1 MPLYLID
8 PVGLNGRGPF
18 ETKTDVAA
26 DVTENEVTGDSDM
39 LVIMIDDAGKISFV
53 EDAIDFLEETS

>member
-1 MPLYLID
+1 M
-8 PVGLNGRGPF
+8 NGRGPF

-53 EDAIDFLEETS
+53 EDAIGFLEETS